1 MRPPLLQMIRLPDE
15 ELLQQSSTS
24 PKQEGPGFCEDV
36 RNTLQ
41 WMLQADSGRKAPAV
55 YSWGANSGWLQ
66 EGSAA
71 EEQPRQLAIAL

>member
-1 MRPPLLQMIRLPDE
+1 MLQMIQLSDA

-55 YSWGANSGWLQ
+55 FSWAADIGWLQ
-66 EGSAA
+66 EPDAA
-71 EEQPRQLAIAL
+71 RRETTQLAIAM